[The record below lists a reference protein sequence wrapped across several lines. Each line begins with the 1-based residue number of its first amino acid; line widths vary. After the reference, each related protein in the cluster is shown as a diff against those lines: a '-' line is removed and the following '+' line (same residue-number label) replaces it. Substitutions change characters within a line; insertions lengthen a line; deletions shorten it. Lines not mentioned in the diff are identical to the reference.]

1 MATHDVLVID
11 PSTLFRQGLRQ
22 LLPADFNVVAEGRT
36 IADIYERWGLPGPA
50 GMAGVSSRD
59 AAPKP
64 TPARPGPSTPSGFSP
79 ALVLFDIGP
88 GGDLRGAVDELRALA
103 PGARLV
109 HLTTGVDRIRLRQA
123 LDAGVDGYL
132 SKDRSANALVQ
143 SLHLVMLG
151 EKVYPADLAL
161 MLTQAPAPRA
171 MGAPKGLS
179 TRETQILRALVR
191 GDSNKMIANQLQIT
205 EATVKVHLKSLLRK
219 ISCSNRTQAAI
230 WALHN
235 GLGEQP
241 PAYVVGA
248 A

>member
-22 LLPADFNVVAEGRT
+22 LLPTDFNVVAEGRS
-36 IADIYERWGLPGPA
+36 AAEIYERWGIAANAVNLP
-50 GMAGVSSRD
+50 
-59 AAPKP
+59 
-64 TPARPGPSTPSGFSP
+64 P
-79 ALVLFDIGP
+79 ALTGAEFPHAGRLNPALILFDVPP
-88 GGDLRGAVDELRALA
+88 GTDLREIADELRAMA
-103 PGARLV
+103 PAARLV
-109 HLTTGVDRIRLRQA
+109 HLTSGVDRTRLRQA

-161 MLTQAPAPRA
+161 MLTQGGPLPK
-171 MGAPKGLS
+171 GPSPQKGLS
-179 TRETQILRALVR
+179 ARETQILRALLK

-219 ISCSNRTQAAI
+219 INCSNRTQAAI

-235 GLGEQP
+235 GLAEAT
-241 PAYVVGA
+241 PAYPSAGVA
-248 A
+248 